1 MKIAVLAQFFLG
13 DETAPVNGSLVQLY
27 NLSKALSMK
36 NVEVHYICATKGKKN
51 TEIEIIEGFQVHWM
65 LMKKGVFEWKR
76 LMPLYQDHLNKIQP
90 DALYVRGRN
99 VLQYVAGKY
108 AQKHDKIFVWGTN
121 GDDSAEYWKN
131 VKRLKQA
138 NKSLLKKVLLYPLKA
153 WEDHYIN
160 KGMTMPDYIVNQN
173 TIQKEQ
179 TSKLLKREG
188 IVLSSYYLMPSK
200 THQVVKNQVLWMA
213 RWSKEKQPEL
223 FLDMVSMSENS
234 DVQYVMAGG
243 YNNNYNALI
252 DKASNLG
259 VKVPGKI
266 DYDNVNHYFAKS
278 LLFVNTSYREGVS
291 NTFIEAMLQGVPVLS
306 LNSNPNNWLTDYNI
320 GFCADG
326 DLKRLTTYMDKLL
339 NDKEKLK
346 QMAADAKSFATH
358 QFSND
363 TIIESYLKLFKGHA

>member
-36 NVEVHYICATKGKKN
+36 DVELHYICATKRQKN
-51 TEIEIIEGFQVHWM
+51 IEIEIIEGIHVHWII
-65 LMKKGVFEWKR
+65 MKEGIFEWKR
-76 LMPLYQDHLNKIQP
+76 LMPLYQNQLKNIQP

-99 VLQYVAGKY
+99 VLQYVAGTY
-108 AQKHDKIFVWGTN
+108 ARKHDKIFVWGTN
-121 GDDSAEYWKN
+121 GDDSAESWKN

-138 NKSLLKKVLLYPLKA
+138 PKSLLKKAVLYPLKA

-160 KGMTMPDYIVNQN
+160 RGMRLPDYIVNQN

-188 IVLSSYYLMPSK
+188 LVLNSYYLASSE
-200 THQVVKNQVLWMA
+200 TDEVVKNQVLWMA

-223 FLDMVSMSENS
+223 YLEMVSKSEHS
-234 DVQYVMAGG
+234 DIEFVMAGG
-243 YNNNYNALI
+243 YSDHDNALV
-252 DKASNLG
+252 DRANNLG
-259 VKVPGKI
+259 IKVPGKI
-266 DYDNVNHYFAKS
+266 DYGNVNHYFAKS

-306 LNSNPNNWLTDYNI
+306 LNSNPNNWLTEYNI

-326 DLKRLTTYMDKLL
+326 DLKRLIAQMNRLL
-339 NDKEKLK
+339 KNKEELK
-346 QMAADAKSFATH
+346 QMADDAKSFAKH

-363 TIIESYLKLFKGHA
+363 TIIDDYLKLFNGDA